1 MIPYLIDPLF
11 VGVIWRVQKFKLF
24 MSRWEIKAT
33 CTMNV
38 FPLYPGVSPIR
49 EVYSSLFKNTSRPF
63 HTPRPVAD
71 VRPCIPESQN
81 INSVIIVESK

>member
-1 MIPYLIDPLF
+1 
-11 VGVIWRVQKFKLF
+11 
-24 MSRWEIKAT
+24 
-33 CTMNV
+33 MNV